1 MGLIK
6 MFTSAVGSTFADQ
19 VVEYFRC
26 EDMSTKILC
35 QPATLVK
42 RGKTVNNGTEG
53 VISNGSRFDVAVNQA
68 ALLIENGR
76 VHDCVARTVNVCIVT
91 CLGLILDMR
100 GVDSDTAFLFLGCVV
115 DGVERT
121 DFRKSFFSQ
130 YLGDGCCQ
138 SGFTVVNVADSTDVD
153 MRLVPFESF
162 FCHNV

>member
-68 ALLIENGR
+68 VQDLYAQDIRHREQKHLNR
-76 VHDCVARTVNVCIVT
+76 
-91 CLGLILDMR
+91 
-100 GVDSDTAFLFLGCVV
+100 
-115 DGVERT
+115 
-121 DFRKSFFSQ
+121 
-130 YLGDGCCQ
+130 
-138 SGFTVVNVADSTDVD
+138 
-153 MRLVPFESF
+153 
-162 FCHNV
+162 

>member
-76 VHDCVARTVNVCIVT
+76 VHDFVIGTQQVSISMIQLYLRHFLAAAGVT
-91 CLGLILDMR
+91 LALLSR
-100 GVDSDTAFLFLGCVV
+100 
-115 DGVERT
+115 R
-121 DFRKSFFSQ
+121 
-130 YLGDGCCQ
+130 
-138 SGFTVVNVADSTDVD
+138 
-153 MRLVPFESF
+153 
-162 FCHNV
+162 

>member
-68 ALLIENGR
+68 ALLIETAEYTILLS
-76 VHDCVARTVNVCIVT
+76 VHRKQQVSISMIQLYLRH
-91 CLGLILDMR
+91 
-100 GVDSDTAFLFLGCVV
+100 FLAAAGATLALLS
-115 DGVERT
+115 R
-121 DFRKSFFSQ
+121 R
-130 YLGDGCCQ
+130 
-138 SGFTVVNVADSTDVD
+138 
-153 MRLVPFESF
+153 
-162 FCHNV
+162 

>member
-68 ALLIENGR
+68 ALLIR
-76 VHDCVARTVNVCIVT
+76 
-91 CLGLILDMR
+91 
-100 GVDSDTAFLFLGCVV
+100 
-115 DGVERT
+115 ER
-121 DFRKSFFSQ
+121 
-130 YLGDGCCQ
+130 Q
-138 SGFTVVNVADSTDVD
+138 ST
-153 MRLVPFESF
+153 R
-162 FCHNV
+162 FCYRYTGNSRSV

>member
-76 VHDCVARTVNVCIVT
+76 VHDFVIGTQE
-91 CLGLILDMR
+91 
-100 GVDSDTAFLFLGCVV
+100 TAG
-115 DGVERT
+115 
-121 DFRKSFFSQ
+121 Q
-130 YLGDGCCQ
+130 YKY
-138 SGFTVVNVADSTDVD
+138 DSTVSPSLLGGGWGD
-153 MRLVPFESF
+153 LG
-162 FCHNV
+162 